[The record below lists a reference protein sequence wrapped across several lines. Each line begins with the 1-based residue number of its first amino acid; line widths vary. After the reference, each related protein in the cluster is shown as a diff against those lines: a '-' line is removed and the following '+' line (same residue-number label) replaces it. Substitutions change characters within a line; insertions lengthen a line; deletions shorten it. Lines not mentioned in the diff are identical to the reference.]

1 MSATSL
7 GKMHPSPLKPK
18 FWGVN
23 MLLPIFLDNINY
35 DQEYGIKPSK
45 VCVRN
50 NHGGREYWTVNY
62 YVTKVILL
70 KVKVF

>member
-1 MSATSL
+1 MF
-7 GKMHPSPLKPK
+7 PLS
-18 FWGVN
+18 
-23 MLLPIFLDNINY
+23 LDNINY

-45 VCVRN
+45 ACVRN
-50 NHGGREYWTVNY
+50 NQGGREYWTVNY